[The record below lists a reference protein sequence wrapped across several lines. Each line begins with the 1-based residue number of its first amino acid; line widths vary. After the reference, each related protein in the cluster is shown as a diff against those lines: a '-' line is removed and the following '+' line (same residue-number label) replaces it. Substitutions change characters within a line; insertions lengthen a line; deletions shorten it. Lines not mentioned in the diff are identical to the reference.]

1 MQITLRELLSY
12 PLFAPFRDFPYKLQ
26 NLVNHAEILKF
37 NKNDVIINEGDD
49 DGGALYFICEG
60 SVVIAKIIDSAT
72 GRAKPLAT
80 LRKGSY
86 FGEMSLFDKQLRSAT
101 VLSTSETYLLRIS
114 SSVFDNIIQSDSS
127 ISAALLSQIITDTSE
142 RLRRTSM
149 ELVVLYDTGKFIA
162 QIQDFEM
169 MCDALLQRLC
179 TSLVVFQGAMI
190 VHNPLSDSFD
200 TVAQTENCD
209 TLNDEL
215 KQVIIRHTRFL
226 GRGFL
231 SPSPDSTS
239 EIESK
244 TKGLSLLVVPLMHKG
259 KIYGNF
265 FLVRKSPKAQ
275 DCCFTDADLN
285 LAVGVA
291 QQAGSAVENIRLR
304 QEEEARMAYSRRRI
318 SK

>member
-1 MQITLRELLSY
+1 MQITLRELLEY
-12 PLFAPFRDFPYKLQ
+12 PLFAPFKDSPHKLQ

-37 NKNDVIINEGDD
+37 NDNDVVINEGDD

-60 SVVIAKIIDSAT
+60 SVVIAKIIDCAT

-80 LRKGSY
+80 LRKGSF
-86 FGEMSLFDKQLRSAT
+86 FGEMSLFDRQPRSAS
-101 VLSTSETYLLRIS
+101 VLSTSETYLLKIS
-114 SSVFDNIIQSDSS
+114 STVFDEIIQSDST
-127 ISAALLSQIITDTSE
+127 ISSALLSQIIKDTSE

-169 MCDALLQRLC
+169 MCNALLERLC
-179 TSLVVFQGAMI
+179 TSLGVFQGAMI
-190 VHNPLSDSFD
+190 VHNPLSGAFD
-200 TVAQTENCD
+200 TVAQTDNCD
-209 TLNDEL
+209 ILDDEL
-215 KQVIIRHTRFL
+215 KQLIINHTRFL
-226 GRGFL
+226 GKGFL
-231 SPSPDSTS
+231 SPSLDSTS
-239 EIESK
+239 DIVSR
-244 TKGLSLLVVPLMHKG
+244 TQGLSLLVVPLMHKD

-265 FLVRKSPKAQ
+265 FLVRKSLTSE
-275 DCCFTDADLN
+275 DCHFSDADLN

-291 QQAGSAVENIRLR
+291 QQAGSAVENVRLR